1 MNCVLIISL
10 ILAVGVYS
18 AKLPEYL
25 TKCQKGPD
33 SSDCVKTNTQAVID
47 ALIKNVGEPKF
58 KLQGLTPIHVDKIDL
73 QATSQLKVILSNV
86 DFFGFNELQPAGGGV
101 TEETLQVKAH
111 LPRVELVGDY
121 DINGKILILP
131 IQGQGTFNI
140 TMVDF
145 DVDYTAKLLVEERK
159 GKKYYQVAND
169 DNTVL
174 KIDKIKRVHWQ
185 FKNLFNG
192 DDRLGPEMNRF
203 LNENWKEVFGEV
215 QLAIEQTAA
224 FSIVN
229 YFINGYLHYIPI
241 EELF

>member
-1 MNCVLIISL
+1 M
-10 ILAVGVYS
+10 
-18 AKLPEYL
+18 
-25 TKCQKGPD
+25 
-33 SSDCVKTNTQAVID
+33 
-47 ALIKNVGEPKF
+47 
-58 KLQGLTPIHVDKIDL
+58 
-73 QATSQLKVILSNV
+73 
-86 DFFGFNELQPAGGGV
+86 
-101 TEETLQVKAH
+101 
-111 LPRVELVGDY
+111 
-121 DINGKILILP
+121 
-131 IQGQGTFNI
+131 
-140 TMVDF
+140 
-145 DVDYTAKLLVEERK
+145 DYTAKLLVEERK